1 MLKKHKFTPDY
12 ILSKIDFN
20 RLSNICEQFKGGPS
34 EGLDRVDF
42 INLMCKVVKH
52 ELPID
57 QYDLVSGLL
66 QLFKEVDINDDK
78 FMEFDEFATYLI
90 EAVEARKLSAK

>member
-1 MLKKHKFTPDY
+1 
-12 ILSKIDFN
+12 
-20 RLSNICEQFKGGPS
+20 
-34 EGLDRVDF
+34 
-42 INLMCKVVKH
+42 MCKVVKH